1 MLRDTDAR
9 RQGAGDAHSAEL
21 GKLLGPGAG
30 DLELIHLLRSQ
41 TPLQHRKA
49 SLSACRARTRATKDG
64 QRPAPRQC
72 ARWRPL
78 RFRID
83 LAALDE
89 VDATVRFDP
98 AHDDQ
103 RDMRFKPA
111 PLPTTAPGP
120 TRPLAPSPMCAPARA
135 VRRKRSSAGDT
146 AGRAQRSAT
155 TSTRG
160 SCSSSAAKAAQG
172 SPGVVLRDREAE
184 ARHAPRRRRRAAAPM
199 RSIRKRS
206 AGSPAHRRVLLRLQ
220 MEGSASRPAGFRDS
234 PNSRVCRRVG
244 RLRFLRKARVRS
256 AGSVLILYPRV

>member
-120 TRPLAPSPMCAPARA
+120 TRPLAPSPMC
-135 VRRKRSSAGDT
+135 
-146 AGRAQRSAT
+146 
-155 TSTRG
+155 
-160 SCSSSAAKAAQG
+160 
-172 SPGVVLRDREAE
+172 
-184 ARHAPRRRRRAAAPM
+184 PRTRRAAQAIVSGRHG
-199 RSIRKRS
+199 RSGAAERDHVDKGLMLVVRRES
-206 AGSPAHRRVLLRLQ
+206 SARVAGSGAPRPGS
-220 MEGSASRPAGFRDS
+220 GSAPCAPTTPSRRCSYALEGVGSIHQERSFETSARPGAWKRAPAA
-234 PNSRVCRRVG
+234 RRLDCLSSIGTATLTTAVPAAA
-244 RLRFLRKARVRS
+244 RLRSRS
-256 AGSVLILYPRV
+256 PGFGA